1 MSKEGRDVINKT
13 ENSFIQIF
21 GVHMIWIISVLS
33 LMPKGEI
40 VGIKLVLPSVTT
52 LTEQQSL
59 PSNRVY
65 RATEF
70 TEHQS
75 LLRNNVY
82 RVNLLYRVSNGYR
95 VQNYSRRLV

>member
-52 LTEQQSL
+52 LSIISEFTEQQNS
-59 PSNRVY
+59 PSNSVY
-65 RATEF
+65 RAPGNTEF
-70 TEHQS
+70 TEHQRLPS
-75 LLRNNVY
+75 NSAY
-82 RVNLLYRVSNGYR
+82 RGIMSTE
-95 VQNYSRRLV
+95 